1 VLPDGGHFERSPMYQ
16 VRVAYVLDLLA
27 RTGSPLLL
35 GRVEAPLARCLAAL
49 EWLRHPDGEIALLND
64 SAFGIAN
71 PPGDLLGPVSAAGI
85 FALRDTGYYGAR
97 TPAGHYVVCDAAPI
111 GPDYL
116 PGHAHGD
123 LFSFELS
130 LAGRRVLVDAGV
142 FGYEADEMRRFCR
155 STRAHNTVEIDGEDQ
170 CEFWASFRVGR
181 RGRPR
186 DVRFE
191 PRGSGFLLEGWH
203 DGYRRLPGRPRHERR
218 FRFDPAGVLLVR
230 DRVEAGRPLAARSR
244 LHLHPSCQIAEL
256 RERRVRVR
264 HPGGEFQVL
273 FAGEGE
279 LSLEPSFHCPEFGTR
294 VETRALVL
302 SARGARVEN
311 GFCIANGSAALRYDL
326 ASGAELEGLRIPW

>member
-1 VLPDGGHFERSPMYQ
+1 
-16 VRVAYVLDLLA
+16 
-27 RTGSPLLL
+27 
-35 GRVEAPLARCLAAL
+35 VEAPLARCLAAL

-64 SAFGIAN
+64 SAFGVAN
-71 PPGDLLGPVSAAGI
+71 PPADLLGPVSAAGA

-123 LFSFELS
+123 FFSFELS
-130 LAGRRVLVDAGV
+130 LAGRRVLGDAGV
-142 FGYEADEMRRFCR
+142 FGYEEDEMRRFCR
-155 STRAHNTVEIDGEDQ
+155 STRAHNTVEVDGEDQ

-191 PRGSGFLLEGWH
+191 PCGSGFRLEGWH

-230 DRVEAGRPLAARSR
+230 DRLEGGRPLAARSR

-256 RERRVRVR
+256 RERRALVR

-294 VETRALVL
+294 LETRALVL
-302 SARGARVEN
+302 SARGTRVEN